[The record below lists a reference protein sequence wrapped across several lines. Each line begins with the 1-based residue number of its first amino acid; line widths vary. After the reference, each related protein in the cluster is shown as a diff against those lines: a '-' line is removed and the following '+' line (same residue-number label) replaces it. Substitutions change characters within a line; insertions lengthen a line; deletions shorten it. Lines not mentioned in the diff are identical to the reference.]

1 MTQQEAQL
9 EITMEDLN
17 QLWAMNPLAQ
27 SQFSN
32 ILQAKRIKELEGQLG
47 GSNNG
52 HDSNI
57 TSIDSFSEDSEGE

>member
-9 EITMEDLN
+9 EITMEDLQ
-17 QLWAMNPLAQ
+17 QLWAINPLAQ

-32 ILQAKRIKELEGQLG
+32 ILQAKRIKELESQLG
-47 GSNNG
+47 ASNNG

-57 TSIDSFSEDSEGE
+57 TSIDSFAEDSEGE